1 MAERERPITWAEWKA
16 QHRWTRRSAPPSL
29 RRFSRMS
36 TAMMAERGM
45 IRCGVNHR
53 RHFVSALG
61 YQRFLQNSG
70 DLRVAFFMPGS
81 ICSDKHIRALVK
93 ALDCRLVDVRPDLA
107 GI

>member
-1 MAERERPITWAEWKA
+1 MT
-16 QHRWTRRSAPPSL
+16 QHRWTRRFALSSL

-36 TAMMAERGM
+36 IAMMAGRRM

-70 DLRVAFFMPGS
+70 GLRVAFFMPGS
-81 ICSDKHIRALVK
+81 ICSDKHIPALVK
-93 ALDCRLVDVRPDLA
+93 TLDCRLVDVRPDLA